1 MQKDKE
7 VKTVGLGFVDAL
19 TLLFI
24 ALKLTGQIDW
34 NWIWVLS
41 PIWISISFLAVL
53 AVVIL
58 LIGRIIDRMG
68 GPLGGGSLLCG
79 EVFRRPPPPLALK
92 SAKL

>member
-34 NWIWVLS
+34 NWVWVLS
-41 PIWISISFLAVL
+41 PIWISVSFLAVL

-58 LIGRIIDRMG
+58 LIGRIIDRM
-68 GPLGGGSLLCG
+68 
-79 EVFRRPPPPLALK
+79 
-92 SAKL
+92 

>member
-1 MQKDKE
+1 MRKEKE

-53 AVVIL
+53 AIVIL
-58 LIGRIIDRMG
+58 LIGRIIDRM
-68 GPLGGGSLLCG
+68 
-79 EVFRRPPPPLALK
+79 
-92 SAKL
+92 

>member
-53 AVVIL
+53 AIVIL
-58 LIGRIIDRMG
+58 LIGRIIDRI
-68 GPLGGGSLLCG
+68 
-79 EVFRRPPPPLALK
+79 
-92 SAKL
+92 

>member
-1 MQKDKE
+1 MRKEKE

-53 AVVIL
+53 ATVIL
-58 LIGRIIDRMG
+58 LIGRIIDRM
-68 GPLGGGSLLCG
+68 
-79 EVFRRPPPPLALK
+79 
-92 SAKL
+92 

>member
-7 VKTVGLGFVDAL
+7 VKTVGLGLVDAL

-58 LIGRIIDRMG
+58 LIGRIIDRM
-68 GPLGGGSLLCG
+68 
-79 EVFRRPPPPLALK
+79 
-92 SAKL
+92 

>member
-41 PIWISISFLAVL
+41 PIWISISFLTVL
-53 AVVIL
+53 AIVIL
-58 LIGRIIDRMG
+58 LIGRIIDRM
-68 GPLGGGSLLCG
+68 
-79 EVFRRPPPPLALK
+79 
-92 SAKL
+92 

>member
-53 AVVIL
+53 ATVIL
-58 LIGRIIDRMG
+58 LIGRIIDRI
-68 GPLGGGSLLCG
+68 
-79 EVFRRPPPPLALK
+79 
-92 SAKL
+92 

>member
-1 MQKDKE
+1 MRKEKE

-53 AVVIL
+53 IIVIL
-58 LIGRIIDRMG
+58 LIGRIIDRI
-68 GPLGGGSLLCG
+68 
-79 EVFRRPPPPLALK
+79 
-92 SAKL
+92 

>member
-1 MQKDKE
+1 MRKDKE
-7 VKTVGLGFVDAL
+7 VKTVGLGFVDVL

-53 AVVIL
+53 AIVIL
-58 LIGRIIDRMG
+58 LIGRIVDRM
-68 GPLGGGSLLCG
+68 
-79 EVFRRPPPPLALK
+79 
-92 SAKL
+92 

>member
-7 VKTVGLGFVDAL
+7 VTTVGLGFVDAL

-53 AVVIL
+53 AIVIL
-58 LIGRIIDRMG
+58 LIGRIIDRM
-68 GPLGGGSLLCG
+68 
-79 EVFRRPPPPLALK
+79 
-92 SAKL
+92 

>member
-1 MQKDKE
+1 MRKEKE

-53 AVVIL
+53 AIVIL
-58 LIGRIIDRMG
+58 LISRIIDRI
-68 GPLGGGSLLCG
+68 
-79 EVFRRPPPPLALK
+79 
-92 SAKL
+92 

>member
-34 NWIWVLS
+34 NWVWVLS

-53 AVVIL
+53 AIVIL
-58 LIGRIIDRMG
+58 LIGRLIDRM
-68 GPLGGGSLLCG
+68 
-79 EVFRRPPPPLALK
+79 
-92 SAKL
+92 

>member
-53 AVVIL
+53 ATVIL
-58 LIGRIIDRMG
+58 LIGRIVDRM
-68 GPLGGGSLLCG
+68 
-79 EVFRRPPPPLALK
+79 
-92 SAKL
+92 

>member
-41 PIWISISFLAVL
+41 PIWILISFLAVL
-53 AVVIL
+53 ATVIL
-58 LIGRIIDRMG
+58 LIGRIIDRM
-68 GPLGGGSLLCG
+68 
-79 EVFRRPPPPLALK
+79 
-92 SAKL
+92 

>member
-24 ALKLTGQIDW
+24 TLKLTCQIDW

-53 AVVIL
+53 AIVIL
-58 LIGRIIDRMG
+58 LIGRIIDRM
-68 GPLGGGSLLCG
+68 
-79 EVFRRPPPPLALK
+79 
-92 SAKL
+92 

>member
-1 MQKDKE
+1 MRKDKE

-53 AVVIL
+53 ATVIL
-58 LIGRIIDRMG
+58 LIGRIIDRM
-68 GPLGGGSLLCG
+68 
-79 EVFRRPPPPLALK
+79 
-92 SAKL
+92 

>member
-41 PIWISISFLAVL
+41 PIWISISFLSVL
-53 AVVIL
+53 AIVIL
-58 LIGRIIDRMG
+58 LIGRLIDRM
-68 GPLGGGSLLCG
+68 
-79 EVFRRPPPPLALK
+79 
-92 SAKL
+92 

>member
-53 AVVIL
+53 ATVIH
-58 LIGRIIDRMG
+58 LIGRIIDRM
-68 GPLGGGSLLCG
+68 
-79 EVFRRPPPPLALK
+79 
-92 SAKL
+92 

>member
-19 TLLFI
+19 SLLFI

-41 PIWISISFLAVL
+41 PIWISILFLAVL
-53 AVVIL
+53 AIVIL
-58 LIGRIIDRMG
+58 LIGRIIDRM
-68 GPLGGGSLLCG
+68 
-79 EVFRRPPPPLALK
+79 
-92 SAKL
+92 

>member
-53 AVVIL
+53 TVVIL
-58 LIGRIIDRMG
+58 LIGRIIDRM
-68 GPLGGGSLLCG
+68 
-79 EVFRRPPPPLALK
+79 
-92 SAKL
+92 